1 MRISLSLL
9 AGSAF
14 ACTVFSSA
22 ASAQAES
29 HSNVETVVV
38 TASPFAQQ
46 ANQYASIVSVV
57 SRDQI
62 LAKAGANLADA
73 LKSVPGMA
81 SSGFSAGAS
90 RPVIRGMDSTRV
102 RVLEN
107 GLSVSDVSDIGPDH
121 GVPIDPM
128 VTQRLEVVSGAA
140 ALRYGSQ
147 AIGGVVN
154 AINNRVPLAL
164 PDGFGGD
171 SNLSYDSVS
180 DGGQAGVMFDG
191 GVGQFA
197 LHADGFIRRQ
207 GDYNTPLGTQTNT
220 FTHQQGFS
228 GGSSYF
234 FGDSRVGASVTHFEG
249 NYGIPADTAHIVMRQ
264 TKINTD
270 DSIALNAGPLKT
282 INIQASYSWYGHN
295 EDDAGAIV
303 STFLNKELDSRIEAV
318 FDTIGP
324 FANTAAGVQIQDRKY
339 SGVGESQTYL
349 LPAQTQ
355 TRAGYVF
362 TEVPFGEALKLQL
375 AGRAEQVH
383 VSGTPAS
390 NIYTARNFTPLSG
403 SVSLL
408 WSATEQTRLG
418 LTLTSAGR
426 APAQTELYARGAHD
440 GPATYETGD
449 PNLKVE
455 RANSLEATL
464 RTQVGPVHFEGSLW
478 GSHFNNYI
486 YGNLTG
492 QFCDEDG
499 NCDAAGTFGPLKE
512 FLYDQA
518 NANFWGIEGKAD
530 AALFDLR
537 GGTVSA
543 NMMAD
548 YVRAT
553 LSGGLG
559 NVPRIQPYRVGGG
572 MAWDGDT
579 LNLSFLVLG
588 VGAQHVVGAFG
599 TPTDGYIDVSLQ
611 AHWRPFAANGGFEIV
626 LSGQNL
632 ADEVQRNAVAI
643 NKDVV
648 VMPGRGVRIALR
660 QKF

>member
-1 MRISLSLL
+1 MRLSVFLL
-9 AGSAF
+9 A
-14 ACTVFSSA
+14 SSA
-22 ASAQAES
+22 AAMSALPAFAQT
-29 HSNVETVVV
+29 HDTIETVVV
-38 TASPFAQQ
+38 TASPFAQPT
-46 ANQYASIVSVV
+46 NQYASIVSVV

-62 LAKAGANLADA
+62 LAKAGANLSDA
-73 LKSVPGMA
+73 LRVVPGMA
-81 SSGFSAGAS
+81 SSGFSAASS
-90 RPVIRGMDSTRV
+90 RPVIRGMDSARV

-107 GLSVSDVSDIGPDH
+107 GLSSSDVSDIAPDH

-154 AINNRVPLAL
+154 AINNRVPLSVPETFRA
-164 PDGFGGD
+164 DA
-171 SNLSYDSVS
+171 NMSYDSVT

-191 GVGQFA
+191 ALGQA
-197 LHADGFIRRQ
+197 GLHADGFIRRQ
-207 GDYNTPLGTQTNT
+207 GDYMTPLGTQTNT
-220 FTHQQGFS
+220 FSHQDGFS
-228 GGSSYF
+228 GGASYF
-234 FGDSRVGASVTHFEG
+234 FGDSRVGASVTHFDA

-270 DSIALNAGPLKT
+270 DSIAIGAGPLKT
-282 INIQASYSWYGHN
+282 VNVQASYSWYGHN
-295 EDDAGAIV
+295 EEDGGALV

-318 FDTIGP
+318 FDTMGI
-324 FANTAAGVQIQDRKY
+324 FANSAAGLQIQDRKY
-339 SGVGESQTYL
+339 SGLGADQNYL
-349 LPAQTQ
+349 FPTQTQ

-362 TEVPFGEALKLQL
+362 TEVPFGDDVKLQL

-408 WSATEQTRLG
+408 WNITDQTRLG
-418 LTLTSAGR
+418 VTATTAGR

-440 GPATYETGD
+440 GPATFEVGD
-449 PNLKVE
+449 PNLKIE

-464 RTQVGPVHFEGSLW
+464 RTQLGPVHFEGALW
-478 GSHFNNYI
+478 GTHFNHYI

-499 NCDAAGTFGPLKE
+499 NCDRAGTFGPLKQ
-512 FLYDQA
+512 FFFSQA
-518 NANFWGIEGKAD
+518 SANFWGIEGKAD
-530 AALFDLR
+530 AALFDFS
-537 GGTVSA
+537 GGTLSA

-553 LSGGLG
+553 LARGLG

-572 MAWDGDT
+572 LAWDGDS
-579 LNLSFLVLG
+579 LNLSFMVLG
-588 VGAQHVVGAFG
+588 VGAQHVIGAFG
-599 TPTDGYIDVSLQ
+599 TPTEGYIDVSLQ
-611 AHWRPFAANGGFEIV
+611 AHWRPFPGNSNFEVV

-632 ADEVQRNAVAI
+632 ADQVERNAVAI

-648 VMPGRGVRIALR
+648 AMPGRGMRILLR
-660 QKF
+660 QSF